1 MTPRTYSTTE
11 INALAGTGWCYWRLD
26 RLVRT
31 GKVIALNRER
41 GKERR
46 FSRAEALKAISL
58 LREGAV
64 SSVKELKEMAKG
76 EADERN

>member
-1 MTPRTYSTTE
+1 MTNKTYSTTE

-31 GKVIALNRER
+31 GRVIALNRER

-46 FSRAEALKAISL
+46 FSEAEALKAISL
-58 LREGAV
+58 LKAGAV
-64 SSVKELKEMAKG
+64 SSIQEIKEMAEG
-76 EADERN
+76 DDQ

>member
-1 MTPRTYSTTE
+1 MTPKTYSTTE
-11 INALAGTGWCYWRLD
+11 INAIAGTGWCYWRLD

-46 FSRAEALKAISL
+46 FSEEEALKAITL
-58 LREGAV
+58 LRGKK
-64 SSVKELKEMAKG
+64 SNVKGLENL
-76 EADERN
+76 ADG